1 MRLLYGVVGCGL
13 GHVMRARVIL
23 EHLRQQGHEVVVV
36 TNDRPLELLRR
47 SGHTCLEVTGMHWH
61 YVAGQV
67 SRSTSVASWVKQAPG
82 ALQQGL
88 RLALGTVADFAPQ
101 AVLTDFELFS
111 CVVGRLS
118 GLPVVSLDHQHVIDR
133 CSHPPT
139 LRRRVKGFGL
149 LRTACG
155 LKTAGCSRY
164 VVSSFYFPPQRRP
177 RTTLVGPILRP
188 AVERSASRLG
198 EHVLVYQTTPDD
210 PGLLPA
216 LTASKTPFVVYG
228 QHRDGAVGNVQFR
241 RFDED
246 RYVEELASA
255 RAVITNGG
263 FMGIG
268 EALALGKPVLSVPVR
283 HQPEQAL
290 NAAWLDALGWGQAA
304 TQLTAEVVRDFLS
317 RQFVSPDEPRLR
329 TGRHDACS
337 AIDAALEGR

>member
-1 MRLLYGVVGCGL
+1 MRVLYGVAGCGL

-23 EHLRQQGHEVVVV
+23 EHLRQKGHEVVVV
-36 TNDRPLELLRR
+36 TNGRPLELLRR
-47 SGHTCLEVTGMHWH
+47 SGHTCLELTGMHWR

-67 SRSTSVASWVKQAPG
+67 SRSSSVASWVKQAPG
-82 ALQQGL
+82 AVQQGL

-111 CVVGRLS
+111 CVLGRLS
-118 GLPVVSLDHQHVIDR
+118 GLPVVSFDHQHVIDR
-133 CSHPPT
+133 CSHPRT
-139 LRRRVKGFGL
+139 LRRQVKGFGL

-164 VVSSFYFPPQRRP
+164 VVSSFYFPPQRQP
-177 RTTLVGPILRP
+177 RTTLVGPVLRTT
-188 AVERSASRLG
+188 VERSTARQG

-210 PGLLPA
+210 PRLLPA
-216 LTASKTPFVVYG
+216 LTASKVSFVVYG
-228 QHRDGAVGNVQFR
+228 QQRDETVGNVQFR
-241 RFDED
+241 RFDEN

-268 EALALGKPVLSVPVR
+268 EALALGKPVLSVPVP

-290 NAAWLDALGWGQAA
+290 NAAWLDALGWGQSAS
-304 TQLTAEVVRDFLS
+304 QLSADTVRDFLS
-317 RQFVSPDEPRLR
+317 REFVRPDEPRLR